1 MLATPRP
8 GYGSTPP
15 YLSREGRPGH
25 AYSDQVGLAVTGG
38 FGHFPG
44 LATERTV
51 ALASIDPDRVKA
63 LLSAADAVAF
73 FTRAE
78 PVKGPVR
85 PDVRTWLLR
94 ISHAG
99 RSRLL
104 TLAEPFSDPGLVT
117 LVRLARDCLRQAR
130 SASVLEVLDT
140 SRAGDIE
147 VSFDRPVGHPRPAT
161 FD

>member
-1 MLATPRP
+1 VKAVPAMFD
-8 GYGSTPP
+8 
-15 YLSREGRPGH
+15 
-25 AYSDQVGLAVTGG
+25 SDQVGLSVTGG
-38 FGHFPG
+38 FAHFPG

-78 PVKGPVR
+78 LGEGLVR
-85 PDVRTWLLR
+85 PDVGTWLLW

-104 TLAEPFSDPGLVT
+104 TLVEPFSDPGLVT
-117 LVRLARDCLRQAR
+117 LVRLARDCLLPAR
-130 SASVLEVLDT
+130 SASILDLLDT
-140 SRAGDIE
+140 PCAGDIE
-147 VSFDRPVGHPRPAT
+147 VGFDRPVSHPHPAT